1 MTDITI
7 PPEAVEAAAR
17 AICETFRAAMN
28 MPNEPEW
35 DASNPTLKDAYRNEA
50 RAALRAGIA
59 AWPGSYSLAEN
70 DSAVIRDVAAIILPL
85 PQEASDE

>member
-59 AWPGSYSLAEN
+59 AWPGMLVEWHS
-70 DSAVIRDVAAIILPL
+70 RGPGIILPL
-85 PQEASDE
+85 SKENTDVEV